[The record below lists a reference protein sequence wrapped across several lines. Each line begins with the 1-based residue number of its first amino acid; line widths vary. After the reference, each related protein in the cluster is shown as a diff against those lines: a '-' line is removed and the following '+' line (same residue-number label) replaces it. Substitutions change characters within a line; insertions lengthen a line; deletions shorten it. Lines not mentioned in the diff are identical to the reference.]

1 MHFVSIVKSDEEDMT
16 VEPGDMVVI
25 QATRS
30 GARFPAEIVQ
40 IIDRDLERFYR
51 RNNIWPTTYDIEGC
65 VERLAEKIHKQR
77 EVERLKKE
85 LRDKTK
91 EIKQIKDCA
100 RKKSFTCTRYKP
112 PQKQHIKLKTL
123 EKGNFKCEPAPTT
136 SCKQSPPILS
146 GESTCKAVCDK
157 RGCTF
162 EAPSNSSSPC
172 NTNSQYSLACSTN
185 TDISLGNKLRIC
197 RSTSSTCSQEA
208 GNSDTTSIETK
219 NTGSG
224 PGYSHITVSKER
236 LPPVYGKCTPWRI
249 PIKELKRRCQDH
261 RNSLFTSIDR
271 Q

>member
-1 MHFVSIVKSDEEDMT
+1 MT
-16 VEPGDMVVI
+16 VEPGDYVVI

-30 GARFPAEIVQ
+30 GARFPAEIIQ

-51 RNNIWPTTYDIEGC
+51 RNELWPTTYDIDGC
-65 VERLAEKIHKQR
+65 VERLAEKIQKKI

-85 LRDKTK
+85 LKDKTR

-100 RKKSFTCTRYKP
+100 KKRSFSCSRYKP

-123 EKGNFKCEPAPTT
+123 EKGNFQCEPAPTT
-136 SCKQSPPILS
+136 SCQQAPPS
-146 GESTCKAVCDK
+146 VKGESTCKTVCEK
-157 RGCTF
+157 RGCTY

-172 NTNSQYSLACSTN
+172 NTNSQYSLACSSN
-185 TDISLGNKLRIC
+185 TDNSLGLKIY

-208 GNSDTTSIETK
+208 GNSDTSSIETK

-236 LPPVYGKCTPWRI
+236 LPPMYGRCTPWRI

-261 RNSLFTSIDR
+261 RDSLFTSIDR
-271 Q
+271 QR